1 MRLLITGAS
10 GLLGLNLALEAR
22 QTHQVVGV
30 DHCQLIGVPFE
41 QVRADL
47 LERGALDRMLDTV
60 QPDWLIHCAALAS
73 LEACEA
79 DPGLARSLNASLPG
93 DLAAA
98 CKVRGVKMVHIST
111 DAVFD
116 GTALDLY
123 SEEDVPNPLSL
134 YAKTKLQGEQAVLS
148 AYPAAIVARV
158 NFYGFSISGKR
169 SIAEFFINNLRAGE
183 RIKGFTDLNFNPTFV
198 GHLADLLLHMLAKD
212 LCGMYHV
219 ASADVMTK
227 FAFGVT
233 LARRFGLD
241 ESLISPES
249 VDRSGLIARRA
260 NNLGLSVRRLVT
272 ALGEPVPDFSS
283 GLDRFY
289 KQFQQGYPQMIRSYQ
304 QV

>member
-22 QTHQVVGV
+22 NIHQVVGV
-30 DHCQLIGVPFE
+30 DRCSLTGVPYE
-41 QVRADL
+41 QVCADL
-47 LERGALDRMLDTV
+47 LERDALDRVLDRV
-60 QPDWLIHCAALAS
+60 QPDWLIHCAALAN

-93 DLAAA
+93 DLAVA
-98 CKVRGVKMVHIST
+98 CKVRGVKMVYIST

-116 GTALDLY
+116 GTAFDPY
-123 SEEDVPNPLSL
+123 TEEDVPNPLSL

-158 NFYGFSISGKR
+158 NFYGFSNNGKR

-183 RIKGFTDLNFNPTFV
+183 RIKGFTDLTFNPTFV

-212 LCGMYHV
+212 LCGVYHA
-219 ASADVMTK
+219 ASAEVMSK
-227 FAFGVT
+227 FTFGVT

-241 ESLISPES
+241 ESLILPES
-249 VDRSGLIARRA
+249 VDRSGLTAHRA
-260 NNLGLSVRRLVT
+260 NNLGLSVHKLVT

-289 KQFQQGYPQMIRSYQ
+289 TQFQQGYPQMIRSYQ

>member
-22 QTHQVVGV
+22 NIHQVVGV
-30 DHCQLIGVPFE
+30 DRCQLTGVPFE
-41 QVRADL
+41 QVCADL
-47 LERGALDRMLDTV
+47 LERDALDRILDRV

-79 DPGLARSLNASLPG
+79 DPGLARSLNTTLPG
-93 DLAAA
+93 DLAVA

-116 GTALDLY
+116 GTAFDLY
-123 SEEDVPNPLSL
+123 TEEDMPNPLSL

-183 RIKGFTDLNFNPTFV
+183 RIKGFTDLTFNPTFV

-212 LCGMYHV
+212 LCGMYHA
-219 ASADVMTK
+219 ASADAMTK

-241 ESLISPES
+241 ESLILPEF
-249 VDRSGLIARRA
+249 VDRSGLTARRS
-260 NNLGLSVRRLVT
+260 NNLGLSVRKLVT

-289 KQFQQGYPQMIRSYQ
+289 TQFQQGYPQMIRSYQ

>member
-22 QTHQVVGV
+22 NIHQVVGV
-30 DHCQLIGVPFE
+30 DRCSLTGVPYE
-41 QVRADL
+41 QVCADL
-47 LERGALDRMLDTV
+47 LERDALDRVLDRV
-60 QPDWLIHCAALAS
+60 QPDWLIHCAALAN

-79 DPGLARSLNASLPG
+79 DPRLARSLNTSLPG
-93 DLAAA
+93 DLAVA
-98 CKVRGVKMVHIST
+98 CKVRGVKMVYIST

-116 GTALDLY
+116 GTALDPY
-123 SEEDVPNPLSL
+123 TEEDVPNPLSL

-158 NFYGFSISGKR
+158 NFFGFSINGKR
-169 SIAEFFINNLRAGE
+169 SIAEFFINNLSKGE
-183 RIKGFTDLNFNPTFV
+183 RIKGFTDLTFNPTFV
-198 GHLADLLLHMLAKD
+198 GHLADLLLRMLEKD
-212 LCGMYHV
+212 LCGVYHA
-219 ASADVMTK
+219 ASAEVMSK

-249 VDRSGLIARRA
+249 VYRSGLIARRS
-260 NNLGLSVRRLVT
+260 NHLGLSVHKLVT
-272 ALGEPVPDFSS
+272 ALGEPVPDFSA

-289 KQFQQGYPQMIRSYQ
+289 IQFQQGYPQMIRNYQ

>member
-1 MRLLITGAS
+1 MRILITGAS

-22 QTHQVVGV
+22 NFHQVVGV
-30 DHCQLIGVPFE
+30 DRCQLTGVPFE
-41 QVRADL
+41 QICADL
-47 LERGALDRMLDTV
+47 LEQGALDRMLDRV
-60 QPDWLIHCAALAS
+60 QPDWLVHCAALAS

-79 DPGLARSLNASLPG
+79 NPGLAYGLNASLPG

-123 SEEDVPNPLSL
+123 TEEDVPNPLSV
-134 YAKTKLQGEQAVLS
+134 YARTKLQGEQAVLS

-158 NFYGFSISGKR
+158 NFYGFSLDGKR
-169 SIAEFFINNLRAGE
+169 SIAEFFINNLSMGE
-183 RIKGFTDLNFNPTFV
+183 HIKGFTDLTFNPTFV

-212 LCGMYHV
+212 LHGVYHTT
-219 ASADVMTK
+219 SAVPMTK
-227 FAFGVT
+227 FAFGVA

-241 ESLISPES
+241 ESLILPDSI
-249 VDRSGLIARRA
+249 DRSGLIARRA
-260 NNLGLSVRRLVT
+260 NNLGLSVRKLAT

-289 KQFQQGYPQMIRSYQ
+289 AQFQQGYPQMIRSYQ
-304 QV
+304 RV